1 MRVVSMTAA
10 PLVFVPGLGFRPRGA
25 LMLREPVHHEVD
37 GWDVTI
43 DSIVADREGTRVAVT
58 IYGPFKMTGDR
69 FKQPDIDYNGFIQA
83 RDRAGMVSSQGPRM
97 FPMSHGISE
106 QGTSISCTANM
117 DPLTAG
123 DRQIDIFIN
132 EPVPP
137 ITIIPV
143 TLTPVDDLSIPARAS
158 DAADEHHGIVL
169 SAEAIARGPD
179 MTAVKLFA
187 KLLPYKRM
195 RFMRGIGTLRSG
207 PRGAVGL
214 LIKDDTGVEV
224 EPFVATHELSAGPDM
239 RMIAVCPGLS
249 PDARTATVT
258 VPYLVVS
265 EHTGAPARLTV
276 PFEGQVTL
284 GDDRAH
290 VRTARDSAPRGGS
303 AITVEFTGAWQ
314 DDRRLVYAETLLVGD
329 ATHGGVGFKGE
340 KSEEPPFTVLA
351 EDPSGKA
358 ATISLESP
366 NVQLRGPWRLEI
378 PLP

>member
-1 MRVVSMTAA
+1 
-10 PLVFVPGLGFRPRGA
+10 
-25 LMLREPVHHEVD
+25 MLREPVHHKVD
-37 GWDVTI
+37 DWDVTI
-43 DSIVADREGTRVAVT
+43 DSIVADSEGTRVAVT

-69 FKQPDIDYNGFIQA
+69 YKQPDVNYEAFIQA
-83 RDRAGMVSSQGPRM
+83 RDRGGMVSSERGRI
-97 FPMSHGISE
+97 FPMSHGFSK

-143 TLTPVDDLSIPARAS
+143 TLTPIVDLSIPARALEVS
-158 DAADEHHGIVL
+158 DEHHGVVL
-169 SAEAIARGPD
+169 TAEAIARGPD
-179 MTAVKLFA
+179 MTALKLFA
-187 KLLPYKRM
+187 KLLPYQRM
-195 RFMRGIGTLRSG
+195 RFMRGIGALRSG

-214 LIKDDTGVEV
+214 EIKDDTGVV
-224 EPFVATHELSAGPDM
+224 VDPFVATHELSAGPDM

-249 PDARTATVT
+249 PDARTASVT
-258 VPYLVVS
+258 VPYVLVS
-265 EHTGAPARLTV
+265 EYTGAPVKLGV
-276 PFEGQVTL
+276 PFEGDATL

-290 VRTARDSAPRGGS
+290 VRTARDTAPRGGS
-303 AITVEFTGAWQ
+303 AITVEFSGDWQ
-314 DDRRLVYAETLLVGD
+314 DDRRLVFAETLLVGD
-329 ATHGGVGFKGE
+329 EKQGGVGFKGE
-340 KSEEPPFTVLA
+340 MPEEPPFTAYA

-358 ATISLESP
+358 ATVSLENP

>member
-1 MRVVSMTAA
+1 MRVVSTTTA
-10 PLVFVPGLGFRPRGA
+10 PLVFVPGLGFRPRDA

-43 DSIVADREGTRVAVT
+43 DSIVADSEGTRVAVT

-69 FKQPDIDYNGFIQA
+69 YKQPDVDYDAFIQA
-83 RDRAGMVSSQGPRM
+83 RDRGGMVSSQRGRI
-97 FPMSHGISE
+97 FPMSHGISK

-143 TLTPVDDLSIPARAS
+143 TLTPIDDLSIPARALDVS
-158 DAADEHHGIVL
+158 DEHHGVVL
-169 SAEAIARGPD
+169 TAEAVARGPD
-179 MTAVKLFA
+179 MTALKLFA
-187 KLLPYKRM
+187 KLLPYERM

-214 LIKDDTGVEV
+214 TITDDAGAQV
-224 EPFVATHELSAGPDM
+224 EPFVATHELSAGSDM

-258 VPYLVVS
+258 VPYLLVS
-265 EHTGAPARLTV
+265 EYTGAPLRLTV
-276 PFEGQVTL
+276 PFEGEVTL
-284 GDDRAH
+284 GADRAH
-290 VRTARDSAPRGGS
+290 VRTARDAAPRGGS
-303 AITVEFTGAWQ
+303 AITVEFTGDWQ
-314 DDRRLVYAETLLVGD
+314 DDRRLVFAETLLVGD
-329 ATHGGVGFKGE
+329 AAHGGVGFKGE
-340 KSEEPPFTVLA
+340 KPEEPPFTAFA